1 MVMIDT
7 NIRQAVIQAFTSE
20 LDSGATKENLYKGF
34 TTASRHT
41 PENPDFEMKFG
52 IKAACLPQTV
62 HDAFIS
68 TDNPH
73 SRLMAHIHLK
83 ATYSEC
89 QNDADDNLFATTNS
103 VNSLG
108 LDGSFG
114 YVFELI
120 QILTE
125 GEPVDDEDYN
135 RIKLSKPDELL
146 LANDL
151 LELVSAYDHPSIFET
166 VLRYHNEHPFLN
178 FCSTLAD

>member
-1 MVMIDT
+1 MIDT
-7 NIRQAVIQAFTSE
+7 NVRQAVVQAFTSE
-20 LDSGATKENLYKGF
+20 LDSGATKENFYKGF
-34 TTASRHT
+34 TTASWHT
-41 PENPDFEMKFG
+41 PESPDFEMRFG
-52 IKAACLPQTV
+52 VRVSCLPQIV

-73 SRLMAHIHLK
+73 SRLMADIHLK

-89 QNDADDNLFATTNS
+89 QNDADGNLFATTNS
-103 VNSLG
+103 INSLELG
-108 LDGSFG
+108 GSCG
-114 YVFELI
+114 YVFELV

-125 GEPVDDEDYN
+125 GEPLDDEDYN
-135 RIKLSKPDELL
+135 RIRLSKSDELL

-151 LELVSAYDHPSIFET
+151 LELVSAYNRPSIFET